1 MTEAVQVL
9 TDSAVGHFQIPE
21 GVILTEQATKKYR
34 FVISLILSWI
44 THFFSQKLD
53 RFLKVLADFG
63 SMTNVNGEERAKG
76 FFSAP
81 SKLFYNDFFSVR
93 KLVKGVLQFA
103 VERFQNKPAQVS
115 WTNQI
120 AWTIFTVNSGEQS
133 VQTNAAKN
141 KVNLSIWNW
150 LSNGSSLNHLQSYL
164 KTVDFFLTY
173 DEYLGTLL

>member
-115 WTNQI
+115 WTNQM
-120 AWTIFTVNSGEQS
+120 QS
-133 VQTNAAKN
+133 QFLLWIQVN
-141 KVNLSIWNW
+141 KVYKRMQRKIKSICQF
-150 LSNGSSLNHLQSYL
+150 GI
-164 KTVDFFLTY
+164 DCPM
-173 DEYLGTLL
+173 DLL